1 MIKEKMASVK
11 DDAKDHSGVKKGL
24 EGTGLILPVNI
35 HGNLK
40 SARDDNELK
49 GLLKQLKT
57 RKTPAVIS
65 YGASWCHVCRDILS
79 TFCNLSNKY
88 PKSVFIYADVDECPE
103 ATKDIRYTPTFRF
116 FRDGDRVDEFYGAG
130 QQRLCDRVWLHS

>member
-40 SARDDNELK
+40 SARDDNDLK
-49 GLLKQLKT
+49 SLLKQLKT

-65 YGASWCHVCRDILS
+65 YGAS
-79 TFCNLSNKY
+79 
-88 PKSVFIYADVDECPE
+88 
-103 ATKDIRYTPTFRF
+103 
-116 FRDGDRVDEFYGAG
+116 
-130 QQRLCDRVWLHS
+130 

>member
-1 MIKEKMASVK
+1 MTSVK
-11 DDAKDHSGVKKGL
+11 GDATDLSGGKKGL

-49 GLLKQLKT
+49 DLLKQLKIS
-57 RKTPAVIS
+57 KTPAVIS
-65 YGASWCHVCRDILS
+65 YGASWCHVCRDVLS
-79 TFCNLSNKY
+79 TFCNLSNEY
-88 PKSVFIYADVDECPE
+88 PKSAFIYADVDECPE